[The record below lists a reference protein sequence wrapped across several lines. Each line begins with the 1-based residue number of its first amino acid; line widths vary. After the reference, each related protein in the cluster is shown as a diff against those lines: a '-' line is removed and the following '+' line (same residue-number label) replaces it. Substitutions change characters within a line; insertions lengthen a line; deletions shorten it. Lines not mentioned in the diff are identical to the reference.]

1 MRSNI
6 QVPLGAPY
14 VASAS
19 SRTANPITWPLVSLC
34 LNPTFH
40 RSPDSLLPMLPR
52 YHPET
57 DGPQLCRVR
66 LDSSRHSTGIDSAE
80 RLRSSFTVFAQ
91 DPTSSSK
98 PKGRYPGGH
107 TASVGSSSESLE
119 PSARASHTWSSG
131 PYKVSTGGADATLQF
146 TSRRTNL
153 HHCFHRCSCYPLC
166 YLPSRSRTRT
176 QSRCSPRRHP
186 SRPVHHKSRWDQS
199 RY

>member
-1 MRSNI
+1 MRHLDEFKLKTSQEPHSYSI
-6 QVPLGAPY
+6 RRTKRSACEATSKYHLGPH
-14 VASAS
+14 
-19 SRTANPITWPLVSLC
+19 TL
-34 LNPTFH
+34 H
-40 RSPDSLLPMLPR
+40 
-52 YHPET
+52 
-57 DGPQLCRVR
+57 QLCRVR

-80 RLRSSFTVFAQ
+80 RLRSCFTVFAQ

-146 TSRRTNL
+146 TSRHTNL

-166 YLPSRSRTRT
+166 YLPSRPRTRT
-176 QSRCSPRRHP
+176 QSRCSPRRHSLSRLRSAQNITSSP
-186 SRPVHHKSRWDQS
+186 SQ
-199 RY
+199 